1 MRKKFVTNMAKRSDV
16 WGPTSGVKIE
26 NGLGKELRLMDR
38 DSKQGHPEQDT
49 KTGSSDTDQKNKDKT
64 ELHQR
69 LPELGILRS
78 ICFTLDSHREIT
90 GAHPEISSA
99 SRRLNDYT
107 ARITQKY
114 IEAKNKLIRHLVKV
128 AAAIKNYGVMADNSE
143 LISTASV
150 KEQDL
155 KEMSDE
161 ELFRY
166 CVLIK
171 EYTGT
176 YADTLSFLGIEPY
189 SLEDFRETIDHFSYA
204 TGLSGTGVYEN
215 TDWKKEID
223 QNYDEAFSL
232 IHNTLDHLAEHIRE
246 KYPDFYSDYLRSKVF
261 PAAGDAG

>member
-1 MRKKFVTNMAKRSDV
+1 MLIGKGKFM
-16 WGPTSGVKIE
+16 E
-26 NGLGKELRLMDR
+26 R
-38 DSKQGHPEQDT
+38 DFNQGHPEQDT
-49 KTGSSDTDQKNKDKT
+49 KSGSVGTGQRSEEKT

-78 ICFTLDSHREIT
+78 ICITLDSHREIT
-90 GAHPEISSA
+90 GAHPDILNA

-114 IEAKNKLIRHLVKV
+114 IEAKSKLIRHLVKV
-128 AAAIKNYGVMADNSE
+128 AGALKNYGVMAENSE
-143 LISTASV
+143 LVGTASV
-150 KEQDL
+150 KEQSL
-155 KEMSDE
+155 KDMTDE

-166 CVLIK
+166 GLIIK
-171 EYTGT
+171 EYSGV

-189 SLEDFRETIDHFSYA
+189 RLEDFHETIDHFSYA

-215 TDWKKEID
+215 TDWKREID
-223 QNYDEAFSL
+223 RNYDEAFSL